1 MGATVVG
8 LVGSG
13 FIGVLSSSG
22 GLVVDVDGVVLTA
35 ACMVVGDSG
44 VVVVVVFSGLT
55 VVIGTCVCGPSEVG
69 FVIPV
74 VVGVV
79 DVVSSVGVV

>member
-13 FIGVLSSSG
+13 LIGVLSSSG
-22 GLVVDVDGVVLTA
+22 GLVVEVDGVVLTA
-35 ACMVVGDSG
+35 ACMVVGAPG
-44 VVVVVVFSGLT
+44 VVCVVCSGLT
-55 VVIGTCVCGPSEVG
+55 VVIGACVCGPSEVG

>member
-8 LVGSG
+8 LVGFG
-13 FIGVLSSSG
+13 LIGVLSSSG
-22 GLVVDVDGVVLTA
+22 GLVVGVDGVVLTA
-35 ACMVVGDSG
+35 TCMVVGDSG
-44 VVVVVVFSGLT
+44 LIVVVCCGLT
-55 VVIGTCVCGPSEVG
+55 VVIGASVCGPSEVG

-79 DVVSSVGVV
+79 DVFSSVGVV

>member
-1 MGATVVG
+1 MGATVAG

-13 FIGVLSSSG
+13 LIGVLSSSG
-22 GLVVDVDGVVLTA
+22 GLAVEVDGVVLTA

-44 VVVVVVFSGLT
+44 LIVVVCCGLT
-55 VVIGTCVCGPSEVG
+55 VVIGACVCGPSEVG

-74 VVGVV
+74 VVGVF
-79 DVVSSVGVV
+79 DVFSSVGVV

>member
-1 MGATVVG
+1 M
-8 LVGSG
+8 
-13 FIGVLSSSG
+13 VLSSSG
-22 GLVVDVDGVVLTA
+22 GLVVEVDGVVLTA

-44 VVVVVVFSGLT
+44 LIVVVCCGLT
-55 VVIGTCVCGPSEVG
+55 VVIGASVSGPSEVG

-79 DVVSSVGVV
+79 DVFSSVCVA

>member
-13 FIGVLSSSG
+13 LIGVLSSSG
-22 GLVVDVDGVVLTA
+22 GLVVEVDGVVLTA
-35 ACMVVGDSG
+35 TCMVVGDSG

-55 VVIGTCVCGPSEVG
+55 VVIAACVCGPSEVG

-79 DVVSSVGVV
+79 DVFSLVGVV

>member
-1 MGATVVG
+1 
-8 LVGSG
+8 
-13 FIGVLSSSG
+13 
-22 GLVVDVDGVVLTA
+22 
-35 ACMVVGDSG
+35 MVVGDSG

-55 VVIGTCVCGPSEVG
+55 VVIGACVCGPSEVG

-79 DVVSSVGVV
+79 DVFSSVGVV

>member
-1 MGATVVG
+1 
-8 LVGSG
+8 
-13 FIGVLSSSG
+13 
-22 GLVVDVDGVVLTA
+22 
-35 ACMVVGDSG
+35 MVVGDSG

-55 VVIGTCVCGPSEVG
+55 VVIGASVCGPSEVG

-79 DVVSSVGVV
+79 DVFSSVCVV